1 MKIVVR
7 TKKHNS
13 RTIFGS
19 YQLLRTIGEG
29 EFGKVKLGVKLNTQ
43 SAVAIKL
50 IKKKSVYNQN
60 KLTKLCQEISIL
72 EKVNHPYIIKTY
84 EVIEDKDYIGI
95 IMEYASGGELFEYI
109 LAHRY
114 LEEYEAKRFFAQLL
128 SGINYLHKNHLVH
141 RDLKLENL
149 LLDSIHNIVITDFGF
164 ATISHSDEN
173 KLLTTSCGSPCYAA
187 PELVVNDGYVGE
199 AADIWSCGVI
209 LYAMICG
216 YLPFDDDPDNPDGE
230 NIHLLYKYILE
241 TEVSFPDYVS
251 EEAKD
256 LLRGILN
263 PDPEV
268 RFTMEQIINHSW
280 IRDFKEFI
288 LIEYDE
294 NNEPIIPEF
303 EMSEEMEQMNDNNQN
318 NIKASSSQITSSI
331 LQSEINN
338 SSNPILDSFVPDIN
352 TSQSDDEEDEDDEDD
367 EDDEN
372 DEDIIDEIES
382 EENESEE
389 NESEEEET
397 EREDNFEMKYVRESG
412 EDYFIESKN
421 NILQDVSMIDS
432 DQYIDFIKQSDCD
445 TTTSNILNSENS
457 DLIRPPIIKKD
468 SYYTAQSMDL
478 NQISVTTNDTE
489 NNDDE
494 ELNLPSNISIPMNPK
509 TKLDDNITVSDSI
522 SNYNTG
528 LSEVYSNNLSTR
540 PSQISKQSSS
550 CESDVDNYLEQSNKT
565 ITDTKRIAEEN
576 TKINTILSNSIDQV
590 ISPIYSNGLE
600 HSIEEIPLSVNK
612 QTNNLIPKPRNSS
625 LPENNNFMKNKIE
638 DLSIVDDKESSILS
652 QTIVETPTKLKE
664 KLENTTTNIEDKL
677 KEKEKEKEIKKDKE
691 NQSECLSKLENLS
704 LDTNKN
710 LSILK
715 DDDIKSIRSDKKSIR
730 SKTDISLMNV
740 ENIKITRSNISM
752 SSRRRR
758 LSICTYSTMNTSIST
773 SFYTPSSGKRLSS
786 SINLSLDNSIDSLNP
801 VVGHTSLI
809 IPSIDSSSEKR
820 YSLNAYK
827 QSRNNLN
834 HPNTSIISSH
844 TNNTSRISI
853 NGPSSKII
861 QESLYKNLMDTSSI
875 NHTSSKKN
883 QGSLKILDEL
893 KNDKQLTIIK
903 PLTTADLQLD
913 AIESSS
919 NSEME
924 IHRHRSKS
932 KSPLKT
938 SSHTKLQSMTEEIT
952 ELNNEVL
959 TEPKVKIDET
969 ALLES
974 NKVSSIPVKTVEREL
989 ISPKNP
995 YIKYFN
1001 GIIDSKA
1008 LTITPP
1014 FVTFLEMQKTL
1025 IDMDIDYRVLNNCFK
1040 IRCQKVFN
1048 SIASP
1053 EDLEALGKAS
1063 PVISPLHSPACTPT
1077 PAITPAITPTPSSP
1091 TTHLQG
1097 KSGTTNKSKK
1107 SISDEIT
1114 TSSQKIKSKDNDQVS
1129 ICYSFRSNGSRK
1141 IKSIV
1146 NSIIDC
1152 TKPSLST
1159 PSHSPSPGN
1168 RNSSD
1173 IHQKHIFNLIK
1184 RKKNQSLVIFTMEIC
1199 RIKNRDELYVIKFK
1213 RRKGDAWL
1221 FKDLYKQILSK
1232 LPLKT

>member
-1 MKIVVR
+1 MLADNDYPSMVEMNSENENSSKD
-7 TKKHNS
+7 KKHNS

-352 TSQSDDEEDEDDEDD
+352 T
-367 EDDEN
+367 
-372 DEDIIDEIES
+372 
-382 EENESEE
+382 
-389 NESEEEET
+389 
-397 EREDNFEMKYVRESG
+397 K
-412 EDYFIESKN
+412 SKN

-758 LSICTYSTMNTSIST
+758 LSICTNSTMNTSIST

-834 HPNTSIISSH
+834 HPNISIISSH

-1048 SIASP
+1048 SIVSP